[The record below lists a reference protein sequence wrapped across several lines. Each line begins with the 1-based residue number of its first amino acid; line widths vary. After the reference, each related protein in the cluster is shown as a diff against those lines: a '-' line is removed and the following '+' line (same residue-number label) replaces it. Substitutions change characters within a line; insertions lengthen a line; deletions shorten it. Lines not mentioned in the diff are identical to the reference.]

1 MDLSDE
7 QIERYARHILLPE
20 VGGNGQSRLLKSSVL
35 VIGAGGLGSP
45 VVMYLAAA
53 GVGTIG
59 VIDDDLVDLS
69 NLQRQI
75 LHTTSRLN
83 MAKVDSAKQ
92 IVGELNP
99 DVALIPHRE
108 RLDVNNVE
116 RLIADYDLV
125 VDGSDNFDTRFL
137 INDACFFASK
147 TLVSGAIL
155 RFEGQ
160 ISTYKAHLGR
170 GHHCY
175 RCIFPAPPPPGMI
188 PSCSEAGVFGALAGV
203 VGSAQAVE
211 ALKELLGIGKT
222 LAGYLLIY
230 DGLDTT
236 WRKVRV
242 RPDPSCPLCGKNAA
256 IHDLSKHARE
266 A

>member
-1 MDLSDE
+1 MDLSDV

-20 VGGNGQSRLLKSSVL
+20 VGGTGQSKLLQSSVL

-45 VVMYLAAA
+45 IVMYLAAA
-53 GVGTIG
+53 GVGKIG
-59 VIDDDLVDLS
+59 LVDDDSVDLS

-75 LHTTSRLN
+75 LHTTNGLN
-83 MAKVDSAKQ
+83 LAKVHSAKQ
-92 IVGELNP
+92 AVEALNP
-99 DVALIPHRE
+99 DVELVPYRE
-108 RLDVNNVE
+108 RLDAENVE

-125 VDGSDNFDTRFL
+125 IDGSDNFDTRFL
-137 INDACFFASK
+137 LNDACFFASK

-160 ISTYKAHLGR
+160 ISTYKAYLGND
-170 GHHCY
+170 HHCY
-175 RCIFPAPPPPGMI
+175 RCVFPTPPKPGLI
-188 PSCSEAGVFGALAGV
+188 PSCSEAGIFGALAGV

-211 ALKELLGIGKT
+211 ALKELLGIGKS
-222 LAGYLLIY
+222 LSGYLMIY

-242 RPDPSCPLCGKNAA
+242 RPDASCPLCGREAT
-256 IHDLSKHARE
+256 IHDLKEHSR
-266 A
+266 

>member
-1 MDLSDE
+1 MDLSDV

-20 VGGNGQSRLLKSSVL
+20 VGGAGQSTLLQSSVL

-53 GVGTIG
+53 GVGKIG
-59 VIDDDLVDLS
+59 VVDDDSVDLS

-75 LHTTSRLN
+75 LHTTNGLN
-83 MAKVDSAKQ
+83 LAKVYSAKQ
-92 IVGELNP
+92 AVEALNP
-99 DVALIPHRE
+99 DVELVPYRE
-108 RLDVNNVE
+108 RLDAKNVE
-116 RLIADYDLV
+116 RLIAEYDLV
-125 VDGSDNFDTRFL
+125 IDGSDNFDTRFL
-137 INDACFFASK
+137 LNDACFFASK

-160 ISTYKAHLGR
+160 ISTYKAYLGNA
-170 GHHCY
+170 HHCY
-175 RCIFPAPPPPGMI
+175 RCVFPTPPKPGLI

-211 ALKELLGIGKT
+211 ALKELLGIGKS
-222 LAGYLLIY
+222 LSGYLLIY
-230 DGLDTT
+230 DGLDTI

-242 RPDPSCPLCGKNAA
+242 RPDPSCPLCGKAA
-256 IHDLSKHARE
+256 TIHDLKEHSR
-266 A
+266 